1 MIIDFS
7 KSHATTFRPGQCRIN
22 LRYHHVGGSNPSP
35 ITCEDPNIIK
45 DPTFQDLRGYLEA
58 IFEGISNLPVGM
70 LEYLS
75 DHPNPIS
82 IHNVFSESIQ
92 PKKKV
97 TCFYDPSES
106 CVRIA
111 LIQDTGREEGSTDP
125 RYLPLQKKSVLFML
139 FYAAAYNMFNHQ
151 YAQSRYLQYPTDS
164 VAYKRYTLWKNEI
177 LEFKTSFYIDYKTDI
192 ETFGYPKDTEFVLPP
207 INDPDFQ
214 SNLTNMLSLMI
225 SYFFSNNRGKI
236 FAMQRHLPHSMVTM
250 LMFLKT
256 LDYQARTHYKLIMN
270 NREEVLAISAQRSPL
285 V

>member
-7 KSHATTFRPGQCRIN
+7 KSQATTFRPGQGRIN
-22 LRYHHVGGSNPSP
+22 LRYHHVGGSNQSLT
-35 ITCEDPNIIK
+35 TCDEPNINNL
-45 DPTFQDLRGYLEA
+45 TFQHLRESLEV

-151 YAQSRYLQYPTDS
+151 YAQSRYLQYSRDS
-164 VAYKRYTLWKNEI
+164 VAYKRYTLWKKEI
-177 LEFKTSFYIDYKTDI
+177 LEFKTSFYKAYKADI
-192 ETFGYPKDTEFVLPP
+192 ETFGNPMDTEFVLPP
-207 INDPDFQ
+207 INGPDFQ

-225 SYFFSNNRGKI
+225 SYFFSKNKEKI
-236 FAMQRHLPHSMVTM
+236 RTMQRHLPNSMVTM
-250 LMFLKT
+250 LRFLKT
-256 LDYQARTHYKLIMN
+256 LDYQPHAHYKLIMN